1 MATWEGALYSGKTR
15 RPSALVL
22 YIMEHVNP
30 GLPKP
35 YWVHWHSIVGKTP
48 WLAIPD
54 HLSGEELDRFYQEP
68 GLEVLSELEKATED
82 VYRRAVED
90 AAQWEGGKSCPPIT
104 WHQWSHVIPK
114 PYKRKA
120 RTHAA
125 SFSSC
130 LSSSTHG
137 ENSELG

>member
-35 YWVHWHSIVGKTP
+35 YRVHWHSIVGKTP
-48 WLAIPD
+48 WLAVRD

-68 GLEVLSELEKATED
+68 GPEVLSDLEKATED
-82 VYRRAVED
+82 VYCWAVED
-90 AAQWEGGKSCPPIT
+90 VAQWKEGNQPILP
-104 WHQWSHVIPK
+104 VL
-114 PYKRKA
+114 Y
-120 RTHAA
+120 
-125 SFSSC
+125 
-130 LSSSTHG
+130 
-137 ENSELG
+137 